1 MGSAKKLDNA
11 SQHAKGELKAEVG
24 KKLKDDDL
32 IVAGKAEATAA
43 YCKLLRLKVKD
54 TARKAVK
61 K

>member
-1 MGSAKKLDNA
+1 MGVAKKLDNA
-11 SQHAKGELKAEVG
+11 SKHAKGELKAEVG

-32 IVAGKAEATAA
+32 IVAGKAEAASA
-43 YCKLLRLKVKD
+43 DIKQVGQKAKD